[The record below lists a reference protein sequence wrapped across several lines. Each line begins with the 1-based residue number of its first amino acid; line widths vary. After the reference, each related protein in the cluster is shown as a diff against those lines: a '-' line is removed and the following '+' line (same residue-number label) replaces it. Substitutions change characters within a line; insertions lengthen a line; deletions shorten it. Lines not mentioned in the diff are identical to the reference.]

1 MTPGPSH
8 RRPAARDANG
18 WCSPHPKSGNVRQ
31 LAGVTGTVTA
41 SYAYDSFGGL
51 RQSADNDTTYKNEF
65 QYKDEIADAGTGTI
79 YLRARYYDPTAT
91 GRFISRDPVAGYTA
105 SPQSL
110 NGYAYAMSNPVMRSD
125 PTGLLPEGVSWL
137 PEMSPVAPT
146 ILNLPWKRSLRSS
159 TKSGA
164 YVALGA

>member
-51 RQSADNDTTYKNEF
+51 RQSADNDSTYKNEF
-65 QYKDEIADAGTGTI
+65 QLEAIGWMCSKAPG
-79 YLRARYYDPTAT
+79 LRPLSKA
-91 GRFISRDPVAGYTA
+91 
-105 SPQSL
+105 
-110 NGYAYAMSNPVMRSD
+110 
-125 PTGLLPEGVSWL
+125 E
-137 PEMSPVAPT
+137 
-146 ILNLPWKRSLRSS
+146 RSS
-159 TKSGA
+159 WSGEPCD
-164 YVALGA
+164 GASARSGPWPVPATLRFGRAGPKMRP